1 MPIFIIILIFLYFLS
16 FFSKYFLQKLKKTE
30 SLCRD
35 YNEYFE
41 CNGALGDRL
50 SDLLVVEM
58 HLHLSQ
64 PQLAL
69 LLDLLAFEVEMAID
83 DVLEAKRR
91 LLDHLEHGPF
101 DSGLLD
107 VGVVFDGGDGA
118 GGCTTRSLVARLVE
132 VRLGD
137 ENERL
142 DRDEHLKERRG
153 LRVPALFWSTVPCV
167 EYTQAHF
174 AVVIEIRVEANRLVA
189 CRLQVDHWRRLGI
202 V

>member
-1 MPIFIIILIFLYFLS
+1 MS
-16 FFSKYFLQKLKKTE
+16 LKI
-30 SLCRD
+30 D
-35 YNEYFE
+35 YNVYFE

-58 HLHLSQ
+58 HLHLAQ
-64 PQLAL
+64 PLLAL
-69 LLDLLAFEVEMAID
+69 LLDLLALEVEMPID

-101 DSGLLD
+101 DGGLLD
-107 VGVVFDGGDGA
+107 VGVVLDGCDGA
-118 GGCTTRSLVARLVE
+118 GGRATRALVARLVE

-153 LRVPALFWSTVPCV
+153 LRVPALLRSTVPCV

-174 AVVIEIRVEANRLVA
+174 AVVVEIRVEANRLVA
-189 CRLQVDHWRRLGI
+189 CCLQVDHWRRIG
-202 V
+202 VV